1 MMNRRTFLC
10 GLALGTLSATLAVE
24 AQQPGKVYRIG
35 ILSGGLPQMN
45 SPQIEAFRRGLR
57 ETGWIEG
64 RDVVIEWRS
73 AEGKTDRLDV
83 LAAELT
89 RLNVDVIVTAA
100 STPATVAAKRATS
113 TIPIIMI
120 AVGSAVDTGLV
131 ASLARPGGNVTGSTT
146 LGAEVATKRLQ
157 FVKDILPGAVRIAL
171 LWNPANPSNAR
182 LHMDLRQRA
191 QQEHLQ
197 LLSVEVRAVKDFD
210 DGFRR
215 LTELRP
221 DALLLT
227 GDPMHLVHMQR
238 VIEFAAKRRLPAIY
252 NTRESA
258 EAGGLMS
265 YHADQLVLFR
275 RAATYV
281 DRILKGVKP
290 ADLPVEQPTKFD
302 LAINLRTA
310 RALGITIPPTLLLQ
324 ADQVIE

>member
-1 MMNRRTFLC
+1 MHRRTFLC
-10 GLALGTLSATLAVE
+10 GLTLGTLSATFAVE

-35 ILSGGLPQMN
+35 ILSGGLPHMN

-57 ETGWIEG
+57 ETGWTEG

-73 AEGKTDRLDV
+73 AEGKTDRLDA

-89 RLNVDVIVTAA
+89 RLNVDVIVTTA

-197 LLSVEVRAVKDFD
+197 LLSVEVREVKDFD